1 MIAGREIFEVTQGE
15 ITYKGK
21 SLLEMPVEERAREGI
36 FLGFQYPVEIP
47 GVSMANFMRT
57 ALNDIRKYRGLE
69 PISGAEFLA
78 RMEEKKQLVEIH
90 SKLTNRSVNEGFS
103 GGEKKKNEIFQMAML
118 EPQLAILDETDS
130 GLDID
135 ALRIVANGVNKLRRP
150 DNATVVITHYQ
161 RLLDYIVPDFV
172 HVLYEGRIV
181 KSGGKELA
189 LELEEK
195 ATNGYEKTLNKR
207 FQEPDSQ
214 CRNPAYLSHI
224 DGWKALM
231 TNGGNPATTHPNLP
245 VCVKTRSAA
254 SKKRLP
260 RRNPRKLAQ
269 YRYREISGPNLGCIY
284 RRPRL
289 SGKRGRFLSCEVAGF
304 DTFLITLYNG
314 WYTYKNAPLR
324 ILPNG
329 ILVGSLARARR
340 EAPELVEAHLGSYT
354 IAGHPFTDLNTAF
367 AHDGFF
373 IYVPDGVKLDKPVQM
388 VNVVNHDQPL
398 FMQTRHLIVVGKNS
412 HVKLVHCDD
421 SHNQLAGFTNS
432 VTEMAVGRDSVVDYY
447 KLQNINDQSIL
458 LNNTY
463 IRQESG
469 SACNTFSISL
479 HGGLI
484 RNESFS
490 LLAGPHATANHYG
503 LYLMDKTNR
512 PIISF
517 LWTMPPPTAAAVNS
531 SRASSTTMPGRSST
545 GIY

>member
-1 MIAGREIFEVTQGE
+1 MSKTQH
-15 ITYKGK
+15 T
-21 SLLEMPVEERAREGI
+21 
-36 FLGFQYPVEIP
+36 
-47 GVSMANFMRT
+47 
-57 ALNDIRKYRGLE
+57 
-69 PISGAEFLA
+69 
-78 RMEEKKQLVEIH
+78 
-90 SKLTNRSVNEGFS
+90 
-103 GGEKKKNEIFQMAML
+103 
-118 EPQLAILDETDS
+118 
-130 GLDID
+130 
-135 ALRIVANGVNKLRRP
+135 
-150 DNATVVITHYQ
+150 
-161 RLLDYIVPDFV
+161 
-172 HVLYEGRIV
+172 
-181 KSGGKELA
+181 
-189 LELEEK
+189 
-195 ATNGYEKTLNKR
+195 
-207 FQEPDSQ
+207 
-214 CRNPAYLSHI
+214 LSHI

-231 TNGGNPATTHPNLP
+231 ANGGNPGNDTP
-245 VCVKTRSAA
+245 
-254 SKKRLP
+254 
-260 RRNPRKLAQ
+260 KLARLREDAFSRLEKNGFPGETHENW
-269 YRYREISGPNLGCIY
+269 RYTDIGKYLGRTWDVY
-284 RRPRL
+284 TGDP
-289 SGKRGRFLSCEVAGF
+289 GFQVNVEDFFSCEVAGF

-329 ILVGSLARARR
+329 ILVGSLARALR

-373 IYVPDGVKLDKPVQM
+373 IYVPDGVTLDKPVQM

-503 LYLMDKTNR
+503 LYLMDKNQQADNLVFVDHAAPDCSSSELFKGILDDYAR
-512 PIISF
+512 AVFNGHILVRKDSQR
-517 LWTMPPPTAAAVNS
+517 TAAYQSNKNILLTDKAVINTKPFLEIYADDVKCS
-531 SRASSTTMPGRSST
+531 HGATVGQLDQEAMFYLRSR
-545 GIY
+545 GIDEANARLLLMYAFAAEVVGKISIPTLQDRLDDLIKKRLRGELSICDQCVLHCKTPEQAVVFEIDMSKI